1 MFSPIEKISIFAVY
15 KQHRLLQLLIIKIT
29 TMKKILLWQLSA
41 LGIEF
46 GGAQL
51 RGYIEGGFGTQGFAL
66 VGIRYKF

>member
-1 MFSPIEKISIFAVY
+1 
-15 KQHRLLQLLIIKIT
+15 
-29 TMKKILLWQLSA
+29 MKKILLWQLSA

-66 VGIRYKF
+66 AGIRYKFWSDTITLIKTLSIT

>member
-1 MFSPIEKISIFAVY
+1 
-15 KQHRLLQLLIIKIT
+15 
-29 TMKKILLWQLSA
+29 MKKVLLWQLSA

-66 VGIRYKF
+66 AGIRYKF

>member
-1 MFSPIEKISIFAVY
+1 
-15 KQHRLLQLLIIKIT
+15 
-29 TMKKILLWQLSA
+29 MKKILLWQLSA

>member
-1 MFSPIEKISIFAVY
+1 
-15 KQHRLLQLLIIKIT
+15 
-29 TMKKILLWQLSA
+29 MKKLLLLVVAAMMADDECQCPDWQVSA

-66 VGIRYKF
+66 AGIRYKF